1 MKSRKYV
8 IFAVFAAILSL
19 SSCSGVK
26 NRCVTNCTPSGNASL
41 SVSISDTPPT
51 NTTVL
56 SFTLPIV
63 GISLTSSSGSQV
75 SVLSSGTA
83 ANFELTRL
91 QTDSDVVVT
100 NASVAAGT
108 YTAVNV
114 TVGASTGTFI
124 NNTGGAVGACAAG
137 SVCGIPSGVTTTITF
152 TFPAGS
158 PLVLS
163 SGAHQWLDLDFNYNN
178 AIVTTGGIG
187 IDMQQANV
195 LTATSAVPI
204 GVPSGDFA
212 FVDDFTGRVT
222 AVSSSSISLTS
233 TVRGSLTATINS
245 STQIFDPQSTQCT
258 STGGVATLA
267 CIKPGSIVS
276 MQGVLT
282 NTGVVIATSLDVID
296 SATTPVDEVEG
307 TIYPSNCNGGAN
319 FGMIISDSSIVTSG
333 SPLAT
338 AGFGSGVCLTVSP
351 TATFPVD
358 FGILPVTGNPGCPV
372 RMPKSTFPV
381 DFGILTGQPGL
392 PVTGFTNANDLL
404 AGQTVRA
411 KITGAATGTNS
422 LINATATAMI
432 LRFSRLTGTVGLVS
446 TTGFTISGLPS
457 YITAFTTAAQVQ
469 TYQNATITE
478 GVSASGLQGT
488 ASISALFFNPS
499 TSPITGPLQAAKV
512 RQHQSFHPPPQRQRA
527 TEVPG

>member
-358 FGILPVTGNPGCPV
+358 FGIL
-372 RMPKSTFPV
+372 
-381 DFGILTGQPGL
+381 TGQPGL

-469 TYQNATITE
+469 TYQNATLTE

-512 RQHQSFHPPPQRQRA
+512 RQH
-527 TEVPG
+527 